1 MFREEK
7 SMASRRV
14 FKYRGFTIEE
24 IKEKSMDEFIAL
36 LPSRQRRSLK
46 RGMPRS
52 HIRLLEK
59 IRKSTESGSKK
70 PIRTHVR
77 DFIITPECIGTTIH
91 VHNGREFLRVVIKP
105 EMLGHFL
112 GEFAPT
118 CKIVR
123 HSAPG
128 IGATRSSQYVPLR

>member
-1 MFREEK
+1 
-7 SMASRRV
+7 MASRRV
-14 FKYRGFTIEE
+14 FKYRGYDIDE
-24 IKEKSMDEFIAL
+24 IKGMSMDEFIAL
-36 LPSRQRRSLK
+36 LPSRQRRSLR

-59 IRKSTESGSKK
+59 IRKTVETNSMK
-70 PIRTHVR
+70 PVRTHVR
-77 DFIITPECIGTTIH
+77 DFVIVPECVGVTIF
-91 VHNGREFLRVVIKP
+91 VHNGKEFLRVSIKP
-105 EMLGHFL
+105 EMLGHYL